1 MSKWVRQA
9 EPCPCGESSDAFSVD
24 TEGRGYCFG
33 SCGGKHFSK
42 SEVDQHD
49 GGVKVEPEEGEQ
61 VSKVQG
67 NYGLYPSR
75 GLTERTLDHYGI
87 KTKFVDGEPYET
99 GFNYSDVGFKVR
111 LLQEKKFH
119 WVGDAKKFP
128 LFGMNCFDQGSLTS
142 VTITEGEYDAASIYQ
157 VTGGQT
163 AAVSVRSSVTAH
175 GDCART
181 FDWLNSFSK
190 IYLCFDNDEAG
201 RKAVEKIAP
210 MFDFKKLYIVKLTRF
225 KDANDYLQNHEGPAL
240 LAAWENAR
248 RYSPDNIISS
258 FNDVAEI
265 LKEKQNA
272 KVGTYPFKGLQTS
285 LKGLHKGEFV
295 LFKGEEGIGK
305 TEIFRAIE
313 YHNLTQDKVPIG
325 ILHFEES
332 NNTSIRGLATYE
344 LKEPAAMDESPV
356 SDEQVLEAYKKIVGG
371 SEDMLFIRKSYDLD
385 DTQAIID
392 NIRYMVAGCGCQV
405 VFFDHI
411 SWLAASSET
420 DDERKKLDAL
430 SQKFKMLCEELH
442 FCIVVISHVNDDG
455 KTRGSRYIS
464 KVANTVIH
472 MSRNKTDL
480 DVHER
485 MKTYFTVEKGRAQ
498 GTQTGPAGFGIYS
511 LDTYTL
517 EDGEVDD

>member
-1 MSKWVRQA
+1 
-9 EPCPCGESSDAFSVD
+9 
-24 TEGRGYCFG
+24 
-33 SCGGKHFSK
+33 
-42 SEVDQHD
+42 
-49 GGVKVEPEEGEQ
+49 
-61 VSKVQG
+61 
-67 NYGLYPSR
+67 
-75 GLTERTLDHYGI
+75 
-87 KTKFVDGEPYET
+87 
-99 GFNYSDVGFKVR
+99 
-111 LLQEKKFH
+111 
-119 WVGDAKKFP
+119 
-128 LFGMNCFDQGSLTS
+128 
-142 VTITEGEYDAASIYQ
+142 
-157 VTGGQT
+157 
-163 AAVSVRSSVTAH
+163 
-175 GDCART
+175 
-181 FDWLNSFSK
+181 
-190 IYLCFDNDEAG
+190 
-201 RKAVEKIAP
+201 
-210 MFDFKKLYIVKLTRF
+210 
-225 KDANDYLQNHEGPAL
+225 
-240 LAAWENAR
+240 
-248 RYSPDNIISS
+248 
-258 FNDVAEI
+258 
-265 LKEKQNA
+265 
-272 KVGTYPFKGLQTS
+272 YPFKGLQTS

>member
-265 LKEKQNA
+265 LKEKQN
-272 KVGTYPFKGLQTS
+272 
-285 LKGLHKGEFV
+285 
-295 LFKGEEGIGK
+295 
-305 TEIFRAIE
+305 
-313 YHNLTQDKVPIG
+313 
-325 ILHFEES
+325 
-332 NNTSIRGLATYE
+332 
-344 LKEPAAMDESPV
+344 
-356 SDEQVLEAYKKIVGG
+356 
-371 SEDMLFIRKSYDLD
+371 
-385 DTQAIID
+385 
-392 NIRYMVAGCGCQV
+392 
-405 VFFDHI
+405 
-411 SWLAASSET
+411 
-420 DDERKKLDAL
+420 
-430 SQKFKMLCEELH
+430 
-442 FCIVVISHVNDDG
+442 
-455 KTRGSRYIS
+455 
-464 KVANTVIH
+464 
-472 MSRNKTDL
+472 
-480 DVHER
+480 
-485 MKTYFTVEKGRAQ
+485 
-498 GTQTGPAGFGIYS
+498 
-511 LDTYTL
+511 
-517 EDGEVDD
+517 